1 MDKAIHLSQLTL
13 NNSEYGLSFHWPNH
27 FSLLPG
33 DYIRI
38 VGQNGTGKTALFKI
52 FEAAKEQPSFFN
64 PRSYIFYVPQNYE
77 DFSFFGRKIHDF
89 VNDYLTKNRS
99 ITMIKDYQQ
108 IMDDFFKHHEQD
120 LAQAFVFQ
128 SPKRKPIPYELNIL
142 LNQSLDKLSGGQKRL
157 LYLIREILALKISPR
172 EQQKIL
178 FLDEPFND
186 IDLKNLSFI
195 KRMINDVRKEIPSL
209 IIIMC
214 THLQLVDGLNRVL
227 KLTRNASIVSIEE
240 IINAQEKHEAIRNR
254 YDHQNE

>member
-1 MDKAIHLSQLTL
+1 MTNFKKVLSILQSSLDEELVQKDLILEFANMDPEEHKFGVDVNLHIYQPGQVKLSH
-13 NNSEYGLSFHWPNH
+13 GP
-27 FSLLPG
+27 
-33 DYIRI
+33 RI
-38 VGQNGTGKTALFKI
+38 KI
-52 FEAAKEQPSFFN
+52 FKNKPG
-64 PRSYIFYVPQNYE
+64 P
-77 DFSFFGRKIHDF
+77 DFSISLEDTPRVIGNWKL
-89 VNDYLTKNRS
+89 VVKKN
-99 ITMIKDYQQ
+99 
-108 IMDDFFKHHEQD
+108 
-120 LAQAFVFQ
+120 
-128 SPKRKPIPYELNIL
+128 ELNIL